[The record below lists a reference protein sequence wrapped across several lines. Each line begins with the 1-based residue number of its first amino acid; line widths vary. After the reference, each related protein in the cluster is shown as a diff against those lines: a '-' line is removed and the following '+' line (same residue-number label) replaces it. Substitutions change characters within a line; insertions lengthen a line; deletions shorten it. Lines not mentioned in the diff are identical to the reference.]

1 MFAPSKTGQTGLTT
15 GSHSSVAVA
24 RRQTG
29 NCLMNAISDFVSLI
43 PIQPPIEYITQENL
57 QRILNKV
64 NLLNYVETTK
74 TKTFPETINLI

>member
-1 MFAPSKTGQTGLTT
+1 
-15 GSHSSVAVA
+15 
-24 RRQTG
+24 
-29 NCLMNAISDFVSLI
+29 MNNISDFESLI

-74 TKTFPETINLI
+74 AKTFPETVNLI